1 MLRLL
6 LALLAG
12 LAIAGTLLLMRQQR
26 LLLQHE
32 CNEIHDE
39 MLVMQTQLWRQQVQ
53 IAAAVAP
60 GALKAVLA
68 DHELR
73 GTPNGDVASPGP
85 WDHLSTGSTATSA
98 GTAGTVN
105 GSSDWSALE

>member
-6 LALLAG
+6 LAIIAG
-12 LAIAGTLLLMRQQR
+12 VAIAGTLLLMRQQR
-26 LLLQHE
+26 LELQHD
-32 CNEIHDE
+32 CNRLHDA
-39 MLVMQTQLWRQQVQ
+39 MLDEQKQLWRQQVQ

-73 GTPNGDVASPGP
+73 TAPEGEVSITAWDELMSSHLGELSARTASARTPGDAP
-85 WDHLSTGSTATSA
+85 
-98 GTAGTVN
+98 
-105 GSSDWSALE
+105 

>member
-6 LALLAG
+6 LALFAG
-12 LAIAGTLLLMRQQR
+12 LAIAGTLLMMRQQR

-32 CNEIHDE
+32 CNQIHDD
-39 MLVMQTQLWRQQVQ
+39 MLDMQAQLWRQQVQ
-53 IAAAVAP
+53 IATAVAP

-73 GTPNGDVASPGP
+73 AAPDGQATTP
-85 WDHLSTGSTATSA
+85 WDTLIPANATGSVTGTASTTGST
-98 GTAGTVN
+98 
-105 GSSDWSALE
+105 DWSFE

>member
-6 LALLAG
+6 LALVAG
-12 LAIAGTLLLMRQQR
+12 LVIAGTLLLMRQQR

-39 MLVMQTQLWRQQVQ
+39 MLEMQAQLWRQQVQ
-53 IAAAVAP
+53 IASAVAP

-73 GTPNGDVASPGP
+73 SAPAGEVVSP
-85 WDHLSTGSTATSA
+85 WDALISSGDPADQPARAGS
-98 GTAGTVN
+98 G
-105 GSSDWSALE
+105 DWNFD

>member
-6 LALLAG
+6 LALIASLV
-12 LAIAGTLLLMRQQR
+12 IAGTLLLMRQQR

-39 MLVMQTQLWRQQVQ
+39 MLVTQAQLWRQQVQ

-73 GTPNGDVASPGP
+73 STPSGQSPTP
-85 WDHLSTGSTATSA
+85 WDTLIPGDNASA
-98 GTAGTVN
+98 EGPA
-105 GSSDWSALE
+105 SAAASDWSFE